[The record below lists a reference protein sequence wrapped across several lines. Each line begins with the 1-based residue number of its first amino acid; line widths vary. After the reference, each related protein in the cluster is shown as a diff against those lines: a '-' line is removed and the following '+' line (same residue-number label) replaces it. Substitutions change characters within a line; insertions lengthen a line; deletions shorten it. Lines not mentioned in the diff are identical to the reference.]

1 MSGDI
6 FSNIAE
12 SLPLTNEDVWDAIR
26 QAGLEQDVKAMPMG
40 LHTAINGAANT
51 LSGGQIQRLLIA
63 RAMASKPRIFIFDE
77 ATSALD
83 NRTQAMVTES
93 LDRLQATRLVIAH
106 RLSTVKN
113 ADRIFVVERG
123 KIVQE
128 GNYEELI
135 AVDGVFADLAK
146 RQMLEEEADTGG
158 N

>member
-1 MSGDI
+1 
-6 FSNIAE
+6 
-12 SLPLTNEDVWDAIR
+12 
-26 QAGLEQDVKAMPMG
+26 
-40 LHTAINGAANT
+40 
-51 LSGGQIQRLLIA
+51 
-63 RAMASKPRIFIFDE
+63 
-77 ATSALD
+77 
-83 NRTQAMVTES
+83 MVTES